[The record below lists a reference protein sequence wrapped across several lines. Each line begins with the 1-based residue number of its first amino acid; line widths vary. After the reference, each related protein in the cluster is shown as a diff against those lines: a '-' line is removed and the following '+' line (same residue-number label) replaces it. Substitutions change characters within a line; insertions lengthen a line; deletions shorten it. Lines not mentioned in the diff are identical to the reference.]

1 MAKGELLLE
10 VRAEE
15 IPARMLEPAITQLA
29 TRVFEELMARD
40 LGPKEVETGFTPR
53 RLLLILKGLPLKE
66 PDREEQVVGPPVRV
80 AFKEDGSPT
89 PALVGF
95 ARRCGLEADQVE
107 RITTDKGEYLA
118 ATQSIRGLET
128 EEVLAELL
136 PKILREISW
145 PKSMVWGDG
154 YGPWAR
160 PIHGIV
166 ALFDGKVVPFEL
178 FGVES
183 GAQTCGHSIL
193 SPRSFSV
200 RGAAEY
206 RRKLAK
212 LGIEA
217 QPDERRR
224 ILSQAMIAA
233 AAELGGR
240 PVEDPQ
246 LLDKLVA
253 ICEIPGLMHGSF
265 DAEFLELP
273 REVLIAS
280 LRDHQS
286 AFSVEAVGEEG
297 SEEAAD
303 ENPSRLL
310 PAFLTVMDR
319 ADDPSDRVRVGNE
332 WVVAARLADA
342 RFFFHEDRKRS
353 LEERGGDL
361 AHLTFHEKLG
371 SYAEKAER
379 LADLAALLCRSL
391 GWEEQEAAAAQA
403 ARHLKVDLTTEMVK
417 EFTSLQGVMGGIYAR
432 EDGMAEEVWQAIYDQ
447 YLPASTEDPIPRG
460 RTGMVTALADRID
473 TLVGIFGL
481 GLIPTGSRD
490 PFGLRR
496 AAQGVVRIALDGGM
510 PVDLDLLAAKAAR
523 LYGDKLDKSGE
534 EILESLRPFL
544 FDRVRHVLG
553 LSGFAYDE
561 IEAALAVGGN
571 NLPDL
576 KARVEALHAVREQKE
591 FLSLVLSAKRI
602 LNILKDSQEYDLDEG
617 RLVEPAEKEL
627 FVAFSD
633 LKNEVEE
640 AAAAGDHEACLRRTA
655 ELAGVLDRFFA
666 EVLVMDEDEEL
677 RRNRLG
683 LLQAIHRVVGRSA
696 RLTEMVVDKAE
707 HRARFGD

>member
-15 IPARMLEPAITQLA
+15 IPARMLQPAITQLA

-53 RLLLILKGLPLKE
+53 RLLLILKGLPAKE
-66 PDREEQVVGPPVRV
+66 PDRTEQVVGPPVRV

-89 PALVGF
+89 PALIGF
-95 ARRCGLEADQVE
+95 ARRCGLEPEELE
-107 RITTDKGEYLA
+107 RVTTDKGEYLA
-118 ATQSIRGLET
+118 ATQSIVGVET
-128 EEVLAELL
+128 SQLLAELL
-136 PKILREISW
+136 PKLLREINW

-166 ALFDGKVVPFEL
+166 AVLGGQVVPFEL
-178 FGVES
+178 FGVQS
-183 GAQTCGHSIL
+183 GAQTCGHAVL
-193 SPRSFSV
+193 SPKPFTV

-212 LGIEA
+212 LGIVV

-224 ILSQAMIAA
+224 ILAQAMSEA
-233 AAELGGR
+233 AAELGGQ

-265 DAEFLELP
+265 DADYLGLP
-273 REVLIAS
+273 SEVLTAS

-286 AFSVEAVGEEG
+286 AFSVEAVRDEEDDESGE
-297 SEEAAD
+297 
-303 ENPSRLL
+303 PPLL

-319 ADDPSDRVRVGNE
+319 SDDPSGRVRVGNE

-353 LEERGGDL
+353 LEERRGDL

-371 SYAEKAER
+371 TYQDKAER
-379 LADLAALLCRSL
+379 LAELAALLCRSL
-391 GWEEQEAAAAQA
+391 GWSEEEASAAQA
-403 ARHLKVDLTTEMVK
+403 ARLLKVDLTSEMVK
-417 EFTSLQGVMGGIYAR
+417 EFTDLQGVMGGIYGR
-432 EDGMAEEVWQAIYDQ
+432 EDGLGEEIWTAIYDQ
-447 YLPASTEDPIPRG
+447 YLPASAEDSIPRG

-523 LYGDKLDKSGE
+523 LYGDKLTQSGE

-553 LSGFAYDE
+553 LAGFAYDE

-576 KARVEALHAVREQKE
+576 KARVEALHAVRGHKE

-602 LNILKDSQEYDLDEG
+602 LNILKDSEEYDLDEA
-617 RLVEPAEKEL
+617 RLVEPAEKAL
-627 FVAFSD
+627 FAAFAD
-633 LKNEVEE
+633 LKGEVEE
-640 AAAAGDHEACLRRTA
+640 LAAAGDHEGCLRRTA
-655 ELAGVLDRFFA
+655 GLASVLDHFFA
-666 EVLVMDEDEEL
+666 EVLVMDEDDAL

-707 HRARFGD
+707 HRAKFGD